1 MSKENYDFKFFQ
13 TLVQKEHSFT
23 YQKSVQK

>member
-1 MSKENYDFKFFQ
+1 MPKKNSDFKFFQ